1 MGSSKLGRGGAPN
14 AGRTATKVSTIA
26 VTGMKI
32 ARHRAITSCLVNLD
46 GQKYSLLANNLF
58 IVPKTTPWTC
68 NQNLVTVAQA
78 CEGLFQALF

>member
-1 MGSSKLGRGGAPN
+1 MGSSKLGKGGAPN

-46 GQKYSLLANNLF
+46 G
-58 IVPKTTPWTC
+58 
-68 NQNLVTVAQA
+68 
-78 CEGLFQALF
+78 